1 MRVTAAGRKPAAF
14 LILSGAGA
22 YRFARSI
29 TTVHYW
35 EGSGVNKIV
44 FCGRNDSG
52 KSTVLGELYNRL
64 KQRGYQPL
72 AIGSGVQD
80 EKPYLFKGIDPVY
93 VTIAVPDPGSDVAED
108 IERAIRSS
116 IAHIKE
122 RNQLILHAR
131 KALDELNKVRS
142 ILELGSISA
151 KDIPSVAAMP
161 DVVLIEA
168 VGINDGYRAQE
179 SRQMADILVSV
190 VPAGLKSEIL
200 MEPGNVLLEEA
211 DIVVVTKIDI
221 TPRSEA
227 ATTVKFLQRFY
238 RYKPVI
244 PVVATQGVHM
254 DLVLDEI
261 IKHFSEP
268 LLLLDGAEALK

>member
-1 MRVTAAGRKPAAF
+1 M
-14 LILSGAGA
+14 
-22 YRFARSI
+22 
-29 TTVHYW
+29 H
-35 EGSGVNKIV
+35 KIV

-52 KSTVLGELYNRL
+52 KSTVLGEVYTRL

-72 AIGSGVQD
+72 AVGSGVQD

-116 IAHIKE
+116 VALIKE

-142 ILELGSISA
+142 VLELGNISQR
-151 KDIPSVAAMP
+151 DIPAVSAIP
-161 DVVLIEA
+161 DVVLVES
-168 VGINDGYRAQE
+168 VGLNDGYRAQE
-179 SRQMADILVSV
+179 SRQLADILVSV

-227 ATTVKFLQRFY
+227 TTTIKLLQRFY
-238 RYKPVI
+238 RYKPII
-244 PVVATQGVHM
+244 PVVAVHGVHL
-254 DLVLDEI
+254 DLVADEI
-261 IKHFSEP
+261 TKRFSEP
-268 LLLLDGAEALK
+268 LVLLSDTEALRRN